1 MAGVRRVLRDVGTRL
16 SGVLAGP
23 RDEGPRQQADEP
35 AEASAADDGPRN
47 AAADD
52 NPAGEPGGVPA
63 DAPNAPEE
71 LPVKTT
77 APPVP
82 SAAVLDDV
90 IAAAVEMAHAVAVA
104 IAGPSVG
111 EHLGVEAEPG
121 GPGDR
126 VATHSFAT
134 TEPGYVGWRWA
145 VTLARVEGSELVTV
159 DEVVLLPGSGALLAP
174 EWVPWS
180 ERVQPGDLAAGDVL
194 PSASDDPRLV
204 PSYADVDAEELPH
217 ALHREL
223 GLGRPRVLSTEG
235 RADAA
240 LRWEDGEGGP
250 DTPTA
255 KAAPGRCGDCGFL
268 APLAGAL
275 GRRFGA
281 CANAFSP
288 DDGRVVSLLHGCG
301 AHSETVVGPTHA
313 STSGMAVGE
322 DELEL
327 SSSAPAEAGVDEPG
341 HS

>member
-1 MAGVRRVLRDVGTRL
+1 M
-16 SGVLAGP
+16 
-23 RDEGPRQQADEP
+23 P
-35 AEASAADDGPRN
+35 APALEHAPSVSHSAP
-47 AAADD
+47 
-52 NPAGEPGGVPA
+52 VT
-63 DAPNAPEE
+63 APE
-71 LPVKTT
+71 
-77 APPVP
+77 PPV
-82 SAAVLDDV
+82 LDEV
-90 IAAAVEMAHAVAVA
+90 AAAAVDMARQVALAVV
-104 IAGPSVG
+104 GPVVG

-126 VATHSFAT
+126 VVTHSFAT

-145 VTLARVEGSELVTV
+145 VTLARVDGSSLVTV
-159 DEVVLLPGSGALLAP
+159 DEVVLLPGSDALLAP

-180 ERVQPGDLAAGDVL
+180 ERVRPGDLSPGDVL
-194 PSASDDPRLV
+194 PPAPDDPRLV

-223 GLGRPRVLSTEG
+223 GLGRERVLSAEG

-240 LRWEDGEGGP
+240 LRWEEGDGGP

-268 APLAGAL
+268 VPLAGTL

-288 DDGRVVSLLHGCG
+288 DDGRVVSLQHGCG
-301 AHSETVVGPTHA
+301 AHSETVVELTHA
-313 STSGMAVGE
+313 ASTAAMPVGD

-327 SSSAPAEAGVDEPG
+327 TASAASDAGPLGDED
-341 HS
+341 